1 MGTQKRKDVST
12 MKLVSTGGKHI
23 KKRTIDYHTT
33 ALVAMCGALMV
44 VSSYLM
50 VRYVFLGGV

>member
-1 MGTQKRKDVST
+1 

-23 KKRTIDYHTT
+23 KKRKIDYNTA
-33 ALVAMCGALMV
+33 ALVVMCGALMAI
-44 VSSYLM
+44 SSYLM